1 MKGIKLPSQPPE
13 ELGRNFGAYQG
24 LSRFFCRG
32 SLHTATSANTSPAYS
47 TFPIVL
53 SGVKAA
59 QSCPILCDSS
69 GPFCDPMD

>member
-13 ELGRNFGAYQG
+13 GWGG
-24 LSRFFCRG
+24 ISVPIKG
-32 SLHTATSANTSPAYS
+32 SLGFFALGPFPDSHSANTSPAYS

-59 QSCPILCDSS
+59 QSCPILCDSV
-69 GPFCDPMD
+69 DPL